1 MKGLA
6 ENKQTAVRE
15 LRLAN
20 QVRWEGERGG
30 GRERGGEGRE
40 GGRERGGKGERGE
53 GRESGV
59 YKQMNV
65 EFPNVQCVRIV
76 GVNVQCTTIH
86 VCVQSVVL
94 SLIVFKTIHLPPPI
108 AFSHVYNYIYMFM
121 HITHSARIFNMCIC
135 DAHSCT

>member
-20 QVRWEGERGG
+20 QVRWEGEREGEG
-30 GRERGGEGRE
+30 ERGKGRE
-40 GGRERGGKGERGE
+40 GGKGERGE

-121 HITHSARIFNMCIC
+121 HITHSARIFNMCM
-135 DAHSCT
+135 HM